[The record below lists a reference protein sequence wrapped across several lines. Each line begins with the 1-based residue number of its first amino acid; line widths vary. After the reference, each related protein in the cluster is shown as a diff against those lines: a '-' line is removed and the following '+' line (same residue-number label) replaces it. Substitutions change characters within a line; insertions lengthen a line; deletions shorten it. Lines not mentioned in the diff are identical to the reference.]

1 MLVLVMLAACGDK
14 DAGNTSA
21 QTNQTSQTDDSGGDP
36 TGDPTAGSAT
46 DTGGTGS
53 QGECDDYLA
62 CIGAVSPDKLGA
74 AEMAYGPGSAC
85 WQSGPEL
92 MQGCLDACAAGLLAL
107 GQAYPDEPKCKGAGS
122 GTTSDDPT
130 GGVMTEPT
138 TEPTTGSSTGGVAC
152 TPGQVNCDCI
162 NDTCEGGA
170 ICGLG
175 KCLPAGDGSCL
186 YEFDGVCEEPEFC
199 EPGSDPFDCCASP
212 QDGACEEIDYGGVCS
227 PYSDFFDCGYCPF
240 VNDGQCDDGLCPVG
254 TDEAD
259 CCATPGNGVCEE
271 MSQGGLCADG
281 SDTFDCGGCPYE
293 DDGSRPG
300 PRQSLPAARSPL
312 LPGPLRTHPRAQIP
326 T

>member
-1 MLVLVMLAACGDK
+1 M
-14 DAGNTSA
+14 SE
-21 QTNQTSQTDDSGGDP
+21 DDQDP
-36 TGDPTAGSAT
+36 
-46 DTGGTGS
+46 
-53 QGECDDYLA
+53 
-62 CIGAVSPDKLGA
+62 
-74 AEMAYGPGSAC
+74 
-85 WQSGPEL
+85 
-92 MQGCLDACAAGLLAL
+92 
-107 GQAYPDEPKCKGAGS
+107 
-122 GTTSDDPT
+122 
-130 GGVMTEPT
+130 TEPT
-138 TEPTTGSSTGGVAC
+138 TEPTTGTSTGDTSTGDTSTGDTSTGDSSTGDSSTGGVAC

-259 CCATPGNGVCEE
+259 C
-271 MSQGGLCADG
+271 
-281 SDTFDCGGCPYE
+281 
-293 DDGSRPG
+293 
-300 PRQSLPAARSPL
+300 
-312 LPGPLRTHPRAQIP
+312 
-326 T
+326 